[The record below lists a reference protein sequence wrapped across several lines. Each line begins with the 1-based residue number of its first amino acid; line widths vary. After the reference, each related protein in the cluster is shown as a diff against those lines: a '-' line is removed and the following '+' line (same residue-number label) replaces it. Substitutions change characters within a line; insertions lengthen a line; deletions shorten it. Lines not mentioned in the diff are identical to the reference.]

1 MFCTNCGCEL
11 GENVNFCTNCGTP
24 VREYTK
30 ENIKPSGGLF
40 NRKPSDQKERGKLA
54 LKEIKTYNDSNYLK
68 FRRIIPRYGVLK
80 INVQD
85 SRYFDKVMKTI
96 KKEIKNDGLAME
108 GIEPRIHELLTEQYG
123 TPVSQEEANARVNQA
138 KQQERLSREVQLE
151 QKFGVPF
158 QNRLWFKCSIEEI
171 RHSTFSNTNEREL
184 LDCYVILEDTYLLIV
199 KESVFLKSKMGNMKI
214 FYDNIASI
222 DYDARG
228 LLHLSN
234 SLDINLK
241 SSGKVQLKYVDDEM
255 VNLVTG
261 KFNQYMNNKTM
272 IISDEGGNGSNRNI
286 DELMKYADLFERGLL
301 TQEEFEQ
308 KKKELL

>member
-1 MFCTNCGCEL
+1 M
-11 GENVNFCTNCGTP
+11 
-24 VREYTK
+24 
-30 ENIKPSGGLF
+30 
-40 NRKPSDQKERGKLA
+40 
-54 LKEIKTYNDSNYLK
+54 
-68 FRRIIPRYGVLK
+68 
-80 INVQD
+80 
-85 SRYFDKVMKTI
+85 
-96 KKEIKNDGLAME
+96 
-108 GIEPRIHELLTEQYG
+108 
-123 TPVSQEEANARVNQA
+123 SQEEANARVNQA

-158 QNRLWFKCSIEEI
+158 QNRLWLKCSIEEI

-199 KESVFLKSKMGNMKI
+199 KESMFLKSKMGNMKI

>member
-11 GENVNFCTNCGTP
+11 DENVNFCTNCGTP

-30 ENIKPSGGLF
+30 ENIKPYGGLF
-40 NRKPSDQKERGKLA
+40 NRKPSDQKEREKLA
-54 LKEIKTYNDSNYLK
+54 LKEIKTYKDSNYLK

-199 KESVFLKSKMGNMKI
+199 KESMFLKSKMGNMKI

-272 IISDEGGNGSNRNI
+272 IISDEGGNGINRNI